1 VTGVLA
7 RAAALLAVLLGAH
20 LAWETA
26 QMIDGGGISG
36 EARVVVEVL
45 NGCGRSGIGER
56 VCALL
61 SDQNFDVMFVGNAED
76 FGYDRT
82 LVVDRIGDPS
92 KAKAIVDALGLGQVI
107 SQVNAS
113 SYVEAT
119 VVVGSDLAASLAL
132 LGRR

>member
-1 VTGVLA
+1 
-7 RAAALLAVLLGAH
+7 
-20 LAWETA
+20 
-26 QMIDGGGISG
+26 
-36 EARVVVEVL
+36 
-45 NGCGRSGIGER
+45 
-56 VCALL
+56 
-61 SDQNFDVMFVGNAED
+61 MFVGNAED